1 LPALVLAMLAAAGLG
16 FLRPGIALAAT
27 PTVEMVSVNT
37 SDLVPA
43 GDLCSFDVTFTGTG
57 TVTIRTALSYQHEPK
72 RPKTPRERLYIPQS
86 SSRLDP
92 QARLD
97 TWELIEKTRDRG
109 TTVILVTHYMEE
121 AQRLCDR
128 LGCKLSTQSAEE
140 PRFGMASMGFLVTA
154 QAPM

>member
-57 TVTIRTALSYQHEPK
+57 TPIVGVLTNVLAANW
-72 RPKTPRERLYIPQS
+72 
-86 SSRLDP
+86 DM
-92 QARLD
+92 AR
-97 TWELIEKTRDRG
+97 
-109 TTVILVTHYMEE
+109 
-121 AQRLCDR
+121 
-128 LGCKLSTQSAEE
+128 CK
-140 PRFGMASMGFLVTA
+140 FWN
-154 QAPM
+154 